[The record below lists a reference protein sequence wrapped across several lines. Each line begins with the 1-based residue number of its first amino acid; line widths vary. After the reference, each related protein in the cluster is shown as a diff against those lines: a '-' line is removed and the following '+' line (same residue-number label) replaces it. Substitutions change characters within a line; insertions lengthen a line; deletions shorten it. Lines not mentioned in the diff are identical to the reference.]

1 MAFLLP
7 VNNFVLLHRL
17 RQIKCHVL
25 PARFAIPF
33 IASEKQSV
41 INSKSKQVVKSTLW
55 LEISLLQLQCFI
67 INAAN
72 LFHFTQS
79 EKRLFSTTKFNF
91 TTTSESW
98 SSIKH
103 HGNTGLIEM
112 KRRTALK
119 QGEISSECFNF
130 MRRNCFGKNRHQ
142 YITLKYGSSF
152 LSFDFPAY
160 EPYM

>member
-1 MAFLLP
+1 MFC
-7 VNNFVLLHRL
+7 R
-17 RQIKCHVL
+17 HVL
-25 PARFAIPF
+25 RSLSLRVKKP
-33 IASEKQSV
+33 SV

-119 QGEISSECFNF
+119 QGEMSSKCFNF
-130 MRRNCFGKNRHQ
+130 MRRNCFGKNRHHAEIWQ
-142 YITLKYGSSF
+142 QFFELWFPRLRTLHVAEIFKCQLNKSDVCK
-152 LSFDFPAY
+152 LN
-160 EPYM
+160 